1 MADMS
6 AEERLVQIRQLLGL
20 ESEEGAGS
28 NQNADTP
35 NLSIPA
41 EIQPEKRDTQSLG
54 TDKEIPSRT
63 NEPGGGDLILRAFQQ
78 ARVSGKS
85 DWDQMTTAA
94 LKSRML
100 SLTNHTFREEDYGV
114 GTLTDFIRRHS
125 DLVSLDTSVTHPIVK
140 LLNAGQDSDR
150 TISRPNESRPVR
162 IRSDL
167 WQAVL
172 DRSSGETYS
181 WDPDTAQVK
190 TDQPLNLDLILP
202 TVDEDVDRTWRRDFI
217 GILAGEVQI
226 STSDEHQLKSW
237 SNDLLPAY
245 RLPSHLIP
253 RWNIFLT
260 SHVVALLS
268 DWFEQSGL
276 EPPKDFY
283 ITRVSRTRRG
293 DVDTER
299 LRQLVLA
306 VVKEM
311 NGQELSNLILPPRAI
326 LRATRSRRNV

>member
-1 MADMS
+1 MADKS
-6 AEERLVQIRQLLGL
+6 AEEKLAQIRHLLEL
-20 ESEEGAGS
+20 ESEEEAGS
-28 NQNADTP
+28 NQNDATEDV
-35 NLSIPA
+35 SIPT
-41 EIQPEKRDTQSLG
+41 ETQPEERGTQTLG
-54 TDKEIPSRT
+54 SDEKMPSHE
-63 NEPGGGDLILRAFQQ
+63 NVPDGGALILGAFQQ
-78 ARVSGKS
+78 ARVSRKS
-85 DWDQMTTAA
+85 DWDQMTTAT

-114 GTLTDFIRRHS
+114 GTLTEFIRRHS
-125 DLVSLDTSVTHPIVK
+125 DLVSLDTSVAHPIVK
-140 LLNAGQDSDR
+140 LLNAGQDSGR

-217 GILAGEVQI
+217 GRLAGEVQI

-237 SNDLLPAY
+237 SNDLLPTY

-260 SHVVALLS
+260 SNVVALLS
-268 DWFEQSGL
+268 DWFKQSGL

-283 ITRVSRTRRG
+283 ITRVSRTRHG

-299 LRQLVLA
+299 VRQLVLA